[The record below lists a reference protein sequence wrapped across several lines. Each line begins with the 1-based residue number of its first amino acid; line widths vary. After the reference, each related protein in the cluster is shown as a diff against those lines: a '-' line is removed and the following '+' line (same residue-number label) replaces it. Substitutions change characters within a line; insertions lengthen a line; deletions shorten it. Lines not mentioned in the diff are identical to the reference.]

1 MTSPTPLLDPAMITI
16 TGVRWI
22 DLAAFLAMGVLWLF
36 IFALLIGIAFILRSK
51 ARHAR
56 GWGDSPGL

>member
-1 MTSPTPLLDPAMITI
+1 MTNLTPVLEASMI

-22 DLAAFLAMGVLWLF
+22 DYAAFLAMGVLWLF
-36 IFALLIGIAFILRSK
+36 ILAMLIGIALILRSK
-51 ARHAR
+51 ARDAR